1 MSDLQKTTS
10 EKGFTIRLFQ
20 NDDATVIARL
30 VTESVKGHWTYK
42 PEQFC
47 ENNNPQHYRLVA
59 EQNGKVVATANLS
72 PFGEG
77 APDASRLDLAGQE
90 DAFTPLYLS
99 ILAHNPVPKR
109 LLGVTREDFTSRMHF
124 FHAAGF
130 RNAWQSWGA
139 HLDLSQFNFER
150 FRSLEETLYL
160 QGYEV
165 EHLSKTISETDW
177 ATLYQL
183 YLQGIQ
189 DVPRNPTTTP
199 PSYTQE
205 SLKALLLKEKVFT
218 IRYKNQ
224 IVAMTRMTPK
234 GQEIESEHTATHSEH
249 RNQGLATLVKAY
261 ALAWA
266 HQHSFVKAGT
276 GGTVLN
282 IPMLRVNTRLGYL
295 VEKMWITW
303 EFISEGYNKI

>member
-1 MSDLQKTTS
+1 MNDLQKITS
-10 EKGFTIRLFQ
+10 GKGFIVRPFQ
-20 NDDATVIARL
+20 NDDAVQVAQL

-42 PEQFC
+42 PEQFRESDDPKRC
-47 ENNNPQHYRLVA
+47 RLVA
-59 EQNGKVVATANLS
+59 EQSGKVVATANSS

-77 APDASRLDLAGQE
+77 ASNALRLDLAGQE

-99 ILAHNPVPKR
+99 ILAQCPAQKR
-109 LLGVTREDFTSRMHF
+109 ILGVMREDFTSQMRF
-124 FHAAGF
+124 FYNAGF

-139 HLDLSQFNFER
+139 HLDLSLFDYER
-150 FRSLEETLYL
+150 FQPLEEKLYL

-165 EHLSKTISETDW
+165 EHLTKAAAEVDW

-183 YLQGIQ
+183 YVQGIE
-189 DVPRNPTTTP
+189 DAPRNPTTTP
-199 PSYTQE
+199 PFYTQE
-205 SLKALLLKEKVFT
+205 SLKEVLLEGEVFV
-218 IRYKNQ
+218 IRHKKQ
-224 IVAMTRMTPK
+224 IVAMTQMARQD
-234 GQEIESEHTATHSEH
+234 QEIESKHTVTHSEH
-249 RNQGLATLVKAY
+249 RNQGLATLMKAS

-303 EFISEGYNKI
+303 ELIVH